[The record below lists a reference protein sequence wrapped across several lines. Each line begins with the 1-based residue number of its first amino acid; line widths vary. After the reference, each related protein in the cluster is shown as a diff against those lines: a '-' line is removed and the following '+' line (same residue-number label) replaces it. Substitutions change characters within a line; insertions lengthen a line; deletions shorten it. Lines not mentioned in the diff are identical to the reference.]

1 MGASIRGCRYIAD
14 MRHRFGVSLVVL
26 IALGLLG
33 SASAQAAPKVAD
45 TFAVSGM
52 PGRVTEGPDGNVWFL
67 ISGSD
72 DDNEIGMIEPNGT
85 VTEYDSDDLSNGVG
99 ITTGPDDRLW
109 VTKFQAVASFDPAD
123 PTTVDVT
130 SITDVAGQDIAIGP
144 DGDLWTPGDGA
155 VVQIPPDDPGNSTSH
170 PVTGLS
176 GRGIVA
182 GGDGRIWVAD
192 FGGQRIVRMKTDGD
206 FTEYSLSAGPQGI
219 AAGSKEQVAY
229 TVPNAADTFVGLV
242 TFPDDPLDVEMP
254 DNSDPTGIVFALD
267 GAYWTARFNANDL
280 GRITRSGDAT
290 SLGGF
295 PANSGPRYLTT
306 GEGGT
311 LWVSLQ
317 TTEEIGKVTGV
328 EQPKGPKVKITKE
341 PKSKVKANG
350 GKAKVKFAFESKTK
364 GAKFK
369 CSLVKQSKG
378 ADYSGCR
385 SPETYRLKP
394 GKYEFAV
401 KAKADGVSGKPAK
414 AKFKVK
420 G

>member
-1 MGASIRGCRYIAD
+1 

-45 TFAVSGM
+45 TYAVSGM
-52 PGRVTEGPDGNVWFL
+52 PGRITEGPDGNVWFL

-130 SITDVAGQDIAIGP
+130 SITDVAGQDIVIGP

-170 PVTGLS
+170 PVAGLG
-176 GRGIVA
+176 GRGIAA
-182 GGDGRIWVAD
+182 GEDGRIWVVD
-192 FGGQRIVRMKTDGD
+192 FAGQRLIRMKTDGT
-206 FTEYSLSAGPQGI
+206 FTDIPIGGQPQQI
-219 AAGSKEQVAY
+219 AAGPKDQMAY
-229 TVPNAADTFVGLV
+229 TNPDGAETVIGLV
-242 TFPDDPLDVEMP
+242 TAPDDPLEVPMDGG
-254 DNSDPTGIVFALD
+254 DPTGITFALD
-267 GAYWTARFNANDL
+267 GAYWSARFADNDL
-280 GRITRSGDAT
+280 ARVTPKGELT

-311 LWVSLQ
+311 LWVTLQ
-317 TTEEIGKVTGV
+317 TTEEIAQVTGV
-328 EQPKGPKVKITKE
+328 KQTSGPKVKITKE
-341 PKSKVKANG
+341 PKSKVKAKG
-350 GKAKVKFAFESKTK
+350 KKAKVKFAFESKTK

-369 CSLVKQSKG
+369 CSLVKQGKG
-378 ADYSGCR
+378 ANYSGCK
-385 SPETYRLKP
+385 SPETYKLKP

-401 KAKADGVSGKPAK
+401 KAKANGVSGKPAK

>member
-1 MGASIRGCRYIAD
+1 
-14 MRHRFGVSLVVL
+14 MRHRFGVSVVVL

-33 SASAQAAPKVAD
+33 STSAEAAPEVAD

-52 PGRVTEGPDGNVWFL
+52 PGRITEGPDGNVWFL
-67 ISGSD
+67 ISGSGD
-72 DDNEIGMIEPNGT
+72 GNEVGMIEPDGT
-85 VTEYDSDDLSNGVG
+85 VTEYDSDDLANGVG

-109 VTKFQAVASFDPAD
+109 VTRFQAVASFDPAD
-123 PTTVDVT
+123 PTVVDVT

-155 VVQIPPDDPGNSTSH
+155 VVQIPPDDPGSSTSY
-170 PVTGLS
+170 PAAGLS
-176 GRGIVA
+176 GRGIAA

-192 FGGQRIVRMKTDGD
+192 FGSQRIIRMKTDGT
-206 FTEYSLSAGPQGI
+206 FTEYALAAGPQQVT
-219 AAGSKEQVAY
+219 AGPKEQVAF
-229 TVPNAADTFVGLV
+229 TVPNAADTIVGLV
-242 TFPDDPLDVEMP
+242 TFPGDPLDVEMP

-280 GRITRSGDAT
+280 GRMTPGGDTTA
-290 SLGGF
+290 LGGF
-295 PANSGPRYLTT
+295 PANSGPRYLAS

-317 TTEEIGKVTGV
+317 TTEEIAKVTGV
-328 EQPKGPKVKITKE
+328 KQPKGPKVKITKA
-341 PKSKVKANG
+341 PKSKVNAQG
-350 GKAKVKFAFESKTK
+350 RKAKVKFAFESKTK

-369 CSLVKQSKG
+369 CSLVKRGKD

-385 SPETYRLKP
+385 SPETYKLKP

-414 AKFKVK
+414 AKFEVK